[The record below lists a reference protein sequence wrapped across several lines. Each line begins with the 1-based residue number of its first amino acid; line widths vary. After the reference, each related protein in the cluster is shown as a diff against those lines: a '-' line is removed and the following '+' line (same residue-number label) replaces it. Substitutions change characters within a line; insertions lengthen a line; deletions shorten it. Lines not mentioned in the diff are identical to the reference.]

1 MRPNEHT
8 SFWLSYSGL
17 FLALFFIFLLIF
29 GALSAKLVFLQD
41 GAKAINLAIAE
52 DRKALLLEADK
63 LQKQEQTILDFIT
76 EINATSEL
84 LASKIS
90 LSFLKLKNDS
100 NETADLLNRKENEI
114 KELKLSL
121 NELESKLA
129 LAEQKAKEPVI
140 IAEQN
145 ITKASQNSLKI
156 IANLK
161 MRFKDSELDNKI
173 DAKTGS
179 LALSV
184 DEFFNAS
191 SLKNENDLKSL
202 IEPYF
207 SVLLDPEIFER
218 ISFISIAVPAPRD
231 IDDALLALERA
242 SALAGF
248 IYNFKESSAFR
259 DKLVFVPLSAKS
271 ELFSFSFVPSYE

>member
-41 GAKAINLAIAE
+41 GAKAKNQAIEE
-52 DRKALLLEADK
+52 DRKALLLEAYK
-63 LQKQEQTILDFIT
+63 LEKEQQTLLDFIS
-76 EINATSEL
+76 EINATNEL

-90 LSFLKLKNDS
+90 LSFLKLKQDS
-100 NETADLLNRKENEI
+100 NKTADLLSRKESEI
-114 KELKLSL
+114 NQLKLSL
-121 NELESKLA
+121 SKLESKLNEA
-129 LAEQKAKEPVI
+129 RQKAKEPVLML
-140 IAEQN
+140 EQSA
-145 ITKASQNSLKI
+145 TKANQNSLKI

-161 MRFKDSELDNKI
+161 IRLKDTELSEKI

-179 LALSV
+179 LALSA
-184 DEFFNAS
+184 DEFFDGSA
-191 SLKNENDLKSL
+191 LKNEDTLKSL

-207 SVLLDPEIFER
+207 AVLLDPEIFER
-218 ISFISIAVPAPRD
+218 VLFITVAVPAPKD

-242 SALAGF
+242 SALAGL
-248 IYNFKESSAFR
+248 IYAFKESAIFK
-259 DKLVFVPLSAKS
+259 DKLVFAPLSAQN
-271 ELFSFSFVPSYE
+271 ELLSLSFVPKP

>member
-41 GAKAINLAIAE
+41 GTKAINQAIEE
-52 DRKALLLEADK
+52 DRKALLLEAYK
-63 LQKQEQTILDFIT
+63 LEKEQQTLLDFIS
-76 EINATSEL
+76 EINATNEL

-90 LSFLKLKNDS
+90 LSFLKLKQDS
-100 NETADLLNRKENEI
+100 NETADLLSRKESEI
-114 KELKLSL
+114 NQLKLSL
-121 NELESKLA
+121 SKLESKLNEA
-129 LAEQKAKEPVI
+129 RQKEPVPMLD
-140 IAEQN
+140 QN
-145 ITKASQNSLKI
+145 STKANQNSLKI

-161 MRFKDSELDNKI
+161 IRLKDAELSEKI

-179 LALSV
+179 LALSA
-184 DEFFNAS
+184 DEFFDGSA
-191 SLKNENDLKSL
+191 LKNEDALKSL

-207 SVLLDPEIFER
+207 AVLLDPEIFER
-218 ISFISIAVPAPRD
+218 VLFITVAVPAPKD

-242 SALAGF
+242 SALAGL
-248 IYNFKESSAFR
+248 IYAFKESAIFK
-259 DKLVFVPLSAKS
+259 DKLVFAPLSAQN
-271 ELFSFSFVPSYE
+271 EFLSFSFVPKP

>member
-41 GAKAINLAIAE
+41 GTKAINQAIEE
-52 DRKALLLEADK
+52 DRKALLLEAHK
-63 LQKQEQTILDFIT
+63 LEKEQQTLLDFIS
-76 EINATSEL
+76 EINATNEL

-90 LSFLKLKNDS
+90 LSFLKLKQDS
-100 NETADLLNRKENEI
+100 NETADLLSRKESEI
-114 KELKLSL
+114 NQLKLSL
-121 NELESKLA
+121 SKLESKLNEA
-129 LAEQKAKEPVI
+129 KQKEPVLMVD
-140 IAEQN
+140 QN
-145 ITKASQNSLKI
+145 STKANQNSLKI

-161 MRFKDSELDNKI
+161 MRLKDAKLSKKI

-179 LALSV
+179 LALSA
-184 DEFFNAS
+184 DEFFDGSA
-191 SLKNENDLKSL
+191 LKNEDALKSL

-207 SVLLDPEIFER
+207 AVLLDPEIFER
-218 ISFISIAVPAPRD
+218 VLFITVAVPAPKD

-242 SALAGF
+242 SALAGL
-248 IYNFKESSAFR
+248 IYGFKESAVFK
-259 DKLVFVPLSAKS
+259 DKLVFAPLSAQN
-271 ELFSFSFVPSYE
+271 ELLSLSFVPKP

>member
-41 GAKAINLAIAE
+41 GAKAINQAIEE
-52 DRKALLLEADK
+52 DRKALLLEAHK
-63 LQKQEQTILDFIT
+63 LEKEQQTLLDFIS
-76 EINATSEL
+76 EINATNEL

-90 LSFLKLKNDS
+90 LSFLKLKQDS
-100 NETADLLNRKENEI
+100 NETADLLSRKESEI
-114 KELKLSL
+114 NQLKLSL
-121 NELESKLA
+121 SELKNKLNEA
-129 LAEQKAKEPVI
+129 RQKEPVLMVDQS
-140 IAEQN
+140 A
-145 ITKASQNSLKI
+145 TKTNQNSLKI

-161 MRFKDSELDNKI
+161 IRLKDTELSEKI

-179 LALSV
+179 LALSA
-184 DEFFNAS
+184 DEFFDGSA
-191 SLKNENDLKSL
+191 LKNEDALKSL

-207 SVLLDPEIFER
+207 AVLLDPEIFER
-218 ISFISIAVPAPRD
+218 VLFITVAVPAPKD

-242 SALAGF
+242 SALAGL
-248 IYNFKESSAFR
+248 IYAFKESAVFK
-259 DKLVFVPLSAKS
+259 DKLVFAPLSAQN
-271 ELFSFSFVPSYE
+271 ELLSLSFVPKP

>member
-41 GAKAINLAIAE
+41 GTKAINQAIEE
-52 DRKALLLEADK
+52 DRKALLLEAYK
-63 LQKQEQTILDFIT
+63 LEKEQQTLLDFIS
-76 EINATSEL
+76 EINATNEL

-90 LSFLKLKNDS
+90 LSFLKLKEDS
-100 NETADLLNRKENEI
+100 NETADLLSRKESEI
-114 KELKLSL
+114 NQLKLSL
-121 NELESKLA
+121 SKLESKLNEA
-129 LAEQKAKEPVI
+129 RQKEPVLML
-140 IAEQN
+140 EQSA
-145 ITKASQNSLKI
+145 TKANQNSLKI

-161 MRFKDSELDNKI
+161 IRLKDTELSEKI

-179 LALSV
+179 LALSA
-184 DEFFNAS
+184 DKFFDGSA
-191 SLKNENDLKSL
+191 LKNEDALKSL

-207 SVLLDPEIFER
+207 AVLLDPEIFKR
-218 ISFISIAVPAPRD
+218 VLFITVAVPAPKD

-242 SALAGF
+242 SALAGL
-248 IYNFKESSAFR
+248 IYAFKESAIFK
-259 DKLVFVPLSAKS
+259 DKLVFAPLSAQN
-271 ELFSFSFVPSYE
+271 ELLSLSFVPKP

>member
-41 GAKAINLAIAE
+41 GAKAKNQAIEE
-52 DRKALLLEADK
+52 DRKALLLEAHK
-63 LQKQEQTILDFIT
+63 LEKEQQTLLDFIS
-76 EINATSEL
+76 EINATNEL

-100 NETADLLNRKENEI
+100 NETADLLSRKESEI
-114 KELKLSL
+114 NQLKLSL
-121 NELESKLA
+121 SKLETKLNEA
-129 LAEQKAKEPVI
+129 RQKEPVPMLD
-140 IAEQN
+140 QN
-145 ITKASQNSLKI
+145 STKANQNSLKI

-161 MRFKDSELDNKI
+161 MRLKDDKLSKKI

-179 LALSV
+179 LALSA
-184 DEFFNAS
+184 DEFFDGSA
-191 SLKNENDLKSL
+191 LKNEDALKSL

-207 SVLLDPEIFER
+207 AVLLDPEIFER
-218 ISFISIAVPAPRD
+218 VLFITVAVPAPKD

-242 SALAGF
+242 SALAGL
-248 IYNFKESSAFR
+248 IYAFKESAVFK
-259 DKLVFVPLSAKS
+259 DKLVFAPLSAQN
-271 ELFSFSFVPSYE
+271 ELLSLSFVPKP

>member
-41 GAKAINLAIAE
+41 GTKAINQAIEE
-52 DRKALLLEADK
+52 DRKALLLEAHK
-63 LQKQEQTILDFIT
+63 LEKEQQTLLDFIS
-76 EINATSEL
+76 EINATNEL

-90 LSFLKLKNDS
+90 LSFLKLKQDS
-100 NETADLLNRKENEI
+100 NKTADLLSRKESEI
-114 KELKLSL
+114 NQLKLSL
-121 NELESKLA
+121 SKLESKLNEA
-129 LAEQKAKEPVI
+129 RQKEPVLMVD
-140 IAEQN
+140 QN
-145 ITKASQNSLKI
+145 ATKANQNSLKI

-161 MRFKDSELDNKI
+161 MRLKDAELSKKI

-179 LALSV
+179 LALSA
-184 DEFFNAS
+184 DEFFDGSA
-191 SLKNENDLKSL
+191 LKNEDALKSL

-207 SVLLDPEIFER
+207 AVLLDPEIFER
-218 ISFISIAVPAPRD
+218 VLFITVAVPAPKD

-242 SALAGF
+242 SALAGL
-248 IYNFKESSAFR
+248 IYGFKESAVFK
-259 DKLVFVPLSAKS
+259 DKLVFAPLSAQN
-271 ELFSFSFVPSYE
+271 ELLSLSFVPKP

>member
-41 GAKAINLAIAE
+41 GAKAINQAIEE
-52 DRKALLLEADK
+52 DRKALLLEAHK
-63 LQKQEQTILDFIT
+63 LEKEQQTLLDFIS
-76 EINATSEL
+76 EINATNEL

-90 LSFLKLKNDS
+90 LSFLKLKEDS
-100 NETADLLNRKENEI
+100 NETADLLSRKESEI
-114 KELKLSL
+114 NQLKLSL
-121 NELESKLA
+121 SKLESKLNEA
-129 LAEQKAKEPVI
+129 SQKAKEPVLMVD
-140 IAEQN
+140 QN
-145 ITKASQNSLKI
+145 STKANQNSLKI

-161 MRFKDSELDNKI
+161 MRLKDAKLSKKI

-179 LALSV
+179 LALSA
-184 DEFFNAS
+184 DEFFDGSA
-191 SLKNENDLKSL
+191 LKNEDALKSL

-207 SVLLDPEIFER
+207 TVLLDPDIFER
-218 ISFISIAVPAPRD
+218 VLFITVAVPAPKD

-242 SALAGF
+242 SAVAGL
-248 IYNFKESSAFR
+248 IYGFKESAVFK
-259 DKLVFVPLSAKS
+259 DKLVFAPLSAQN
-271 ELFSFSFVPSYE
+271 ELLSLSFVPKP

>member
-41 GAKAINLAIAE
+41 GAKAIKQAIEE
-52 DRKALLLEADK
+52 DRKALLLEAHK
-63 LQKQEQTILDFIT
+63 LEKEQQTLLDFIS
-76 EINATSEL
+76 EINATNEL

-100 NETADLLNRKENEI
+100 NETADLLSRKESEI
-114 KELKLSL
+114 NQLKLSL
-121 NELESKLA
+121 SELESKLNEA
-129 LAEQKAKEPVI
+129 RQKEPVLMLD
-140 IAEQN
+140 QN
-145 ITKASQNSLKI
+145 STKVNQNSLKI

-161 MRFKDSELDNKI
+161 MRLKDAKLSKKI

-179 LALSV
+179 LALSA
-184 DEFFNAS
+184 DEFFDGSA
-191 SLKNENDLKSL
+191 LKNEDTLKSL

-207 SVLLDPEIFER
+207 AVLLDPEIFER
-218 ISFISIAVPAPRD
+218 VLFITVAVPAPKD

-242 SALAGF
+242 SALAGL
-248 IYNFKESSAFR
+248 IYGFKESAVFK
-259 DKLVFVPLSAKS
+259 DKLVFAPLSAQN
-271 ELFSFSFVPSYE
+271 ELLSLSFVPKP

>member
-41 GAKAINLAIAE
+41 GTKAKNQAIEE
-52 DRKALLLEADK
+52 DRKVLLLEAYK
-63 LQKQEQTILDFIT
+63 LEKEQQTLLDFIS
-76 EINATSEL
+76 EINATNEL

-90 LSFLKLKNDS
+90 LSFLKLKEDS
-100 NETADLLNRKENEI
+100 NETADLLSRKESEI
-114 KELKLSL
+114 NQLKLSL
-121 NELESKLA
+121 SKLESKLNEA
-129 LAEQKAKEPVI
+129 RQKAKEPVLMLD
-140 IAEQN
+140 QN
-145 ITKASQNSLKI
+145 ATKANQNSLKI

-161 MRFKDSELDNKI
+161 MRLKDAKLSEKI

-179 LALSV
+179 LALSA
-184 DEFFNAS
+184 DEFFDGSA
-191 SLKNENDLKSL
+191 LKNEDALKSL

-207 SVLLDPEIFER
+207 AVLLDPEIFER
-218 ISFISIAVPAPRD
+218 VLFITVAVPAPKD

-242 SALAGF
+242 SALAGL
-248 IYNFKESSAFR
+248 IYGFKESAVFK
-259 DKLVFVPLSAKS
+259 DKLVFAPLSAQN
-271 ELFSFSFVPSYE
+271 ELLSLSFVPKP

>member
-41 GAKAINLAIAE
+41 GAKAKNQAIEE
-52 DRKALLLEADK
+52 DRKALLLETHK
-63 LQKQEQTILDFIT
+63 LEKEQQTLLDFIS
-76 EINATSEL
+76 EINATNEL

-100 NETADLLNRKENEI
+100 NETADLLSRKESEI
-114 KELKLSL
+114 NQLKLSL
-121 NELESKLA
+121 SKLESKLNEA
-129 LAEQKAKEPVI
+129 RQKEPVLMVD
-140 IAEQN
+140 QN
-145 ITKASQNSLKI
+145 STKANQNSLKI

-161 MRFKDSELDNKI
+161 MRLKDDKLSKKI

-179 LALSV
+179 LALSA
-184 DEFFNAS
+184 DEFFDGSA
-191 SLKNENDLKSL
+191 LKNEDALKSL

-207 SVLLDPEIFER
+207 AVLLDPEIFER
-218 ISFISIAVPAPRD
+218 VLFITVAVPAPKD

-242 SALAGF
+242 SALAGL
-248 IYNFKESSAFR
+248 IYAFKESAVFK
-259 DKLVFVPLSAKS
+259 DKLVFAPLSAQN
-271 ELFSFSFVPSYE
+271 ELLSLSFVPKP

>member
-41 GAKAINLAIAE
+41 GAKAINQAIEE
-52 DRKALLLEADK
+52 DRKALLLEAHK
-63 LQKQEQTILDFIT
+63 LEREQQTLLDFIS
-76 EINATSEL
+76 EINATNEL

-100 NETADLLNRKENEI
+100 NETADLLSRKESEI
-114 KELKLSL
+114 NQLKLSL
-121 NELESKLA
+121 SKLESKLNEA
-129 LAEQKAKEPVI
+129 RQKEPVLMVD
-140 IAEQN
+140 QN
-145 ITKASQNSLKI
+145 STKVNQNSLKI

-161 MRFKDSELDNKI
+161 MRLKDAELSKKI

-179 LALSV
+179 LALSA
-184 DEFFNAS
+184 DEFFDGSA
-191 SLKNENDLKSL
+191 LKNEDALKSL

-207 SVLLDPEIFER
+207 TVLLDPEIFER
-218 ISFISIAVPAPRD
+218 VLFITVAVPAPKD

-242 SALAGF
+242 SALAGL
-248 IYNFKESSAFR
+248 IYGFKESAVFK
-259 DKLVFVPLSAKS
+259 DKLVFAPLSAQN
-271 ELFSFSFVPSYE
+271 ELLSLSFVPKP

>member
-41 GAKAINLAIAE
+41 GTKAINQAIEE
-52 DRKALLLEADK
+52 DRKALLLEAYK
-63 LQKQEQTILDFIT
+63 LEKEQQTLLDFIS
-76 EINATSEL
+76 EINATNEL

-90 LSFLKLKNDS
+90 LSFLKLKKDS
-100 NETADLLNRKENEI
+100 NETADLLSRKESEI
-114 KELKLSL
+114 KQLKLSL
-121 NELESKLA
+121 SKLESKLNEA
-129 LAEQKAKEPVI
+129 SQKEPVLMLD
-140 IAEQN
+140 QN
-145 ITKASQNSLKI
+145 STKANQNSLKI

-161 MRFKDSELDNKI
+161 MRLKDVKLSEKI

-179 LALSV
+179 LALSA
-184 DEFFNAS
+184 DEFFDGSA
-191 SLKNENDLKSL
+191 LKNEDALKSL

-207 SVLLDPEIFER
+207 AVLLNPEIFER
-218 ISFISIAVPAPRD
+218 VLFITVAVPAPKD

-242 SALAGF
+242 SALAGL
-248 IYNFKESSAFR
+248 IYAFKESAVFK
-259 DKLVFVPLSAKS
+259 DKLVFAPLSAQN
-271 ELFSFSFVPSYE
+271 ELLSLSFVPKP

>member
-41 GAKAINLAIAE
+41 GTKAINQAIEE
-52 DRKALLLEADK
+52 DRKALLLEAYK
-63 LQKQEQTILDFIT
+63 LEKEQQTLLDFIS
-76 EINATSEL
+76 EINATNEL

-100 NETADLLNRKENEI
+100 NETADLLSRKESEI
-114 KELKLSL
+114 NQLKLSL
-121 NELESKLA
+121 SKLESKLNEA
-129 LAEQKAKEPVI
+129 RQKEPVLMVD
-140 IAEQN
+140 QN
-145 ITKASQNSLKI
+145 STKANQNSLKI

-161 MRFKDSELDNKI
+161 MRLKDAELSEKI

-179 LALSV
+179 LALSA
-184 DEFFNAS
+184 DEFFDGSA
-191 SLKNENDLKSL
+191 LKNEDALKSL

-207 SVLLDPEIFER
+207 AVLLDPEIFER
-218 ISFISIAVPAPRD
+218 VLFITVAVPAPKD

-242 SALAGF
+242 SALAGL
-248 IYNFKESSAFR
+248 IYGFKESAVFK
-259 DKLVFVPLSAKS
+259 DKLVFAPLSAQN
-271 ELFSFSFVPSYE
+271 ELLSLSFVPKP

>member
-41 GAKAINLAIAE
+41 GAKAKNQAIEE
-52 DRKALLLEADK
+52 DRKALLLEAHK
-63 LQKQEQTILDFIT
+63 LEKEQQTLLDFIS
-76 EINATSEL
+76 EINATNEL

-90 LSFLKLKNDS
+90 LSFLKLKEDS
-100 NETADLLNRKENEI
+100 NETADLLSRKESEI
-114 KELKLSL
+114 NQLKLSL
-121 NELESKLA
+121 SKLESKLNEA
-129 LAEQKAKEPVI
+129 RQKEPVLMLD
-140 IAEQN
+140 QN
-145 ITKASQNSLKI
+145 STKVNQNSLKI

-161 MRFKDSELDNKI
+161 MRLKDDKISKKI

-179 LALSV
+179 LALSA
-184 DEFFNAS
+184 DEFFDGSA
-191 SLKNENDLKSL
+191 LKNEDALKSL

-207 SVLLDPEIFER
+207 AVLLDPEIFER
-218 ISFISIAVPAPRD
+218 VLFITVAVPAPKD

-242 SALAGF
+242 SALAGL
-248 IYNFKESSAFR
+248 IYAFKESAVFK
-259 DKLVFVPLSAKS
+259 DKLVFAPLSAQN
-271 ELFSFSFVPSYE
+271 EFLSFSFVPKP

>member
-41 GAKAINLAIAE
+41 GTKAKNQAIEE
-52 DRKALLLEADK
+52 DRKALLLEAHK
-63 LQKQEQTILDFIT
+63 LEKEQQTLLDFIS
-76 EINATSEL
+76 EINATNEL

-90 LSFLKLKNDS
+90 LSFLKLKEDS
-100 NETADLLNRKENEI
+100 NETADLLSRKESEI
-114 KELKLSL
+114 NQLKLNLSK
-121 NELESKLA
+121 LESKLNEA
-129 LAEQKAKEPVI
+129 QQKAKEPVLMLD
-140 IAEQN
+140 QN
-145 ITKASQNSLKI
+145 ATKANQNSLKI

-161 MRFKDSELDNKI
+161 MRLKDAELSKKI

-179 LALSV
+179 LALSA
-184 DEFFNAS
+184 DEFFDGSA
-191 SLKNENDLKSL
+191 LKNEDALKSL

-207 SVLLDPEIFER
+207 AVLLDPDIFER
-218 ISFISIAVPAPRD
+218 VLFITVAVPAPKD

-242 SALAGF
+242 SAVAGL
-248 IYNFKESSAFR
+248 IYGFKESAVFK
-259 DKLVFVPLSAKS
+259 DKLVFAPLSAQN
-271 ELFSFSFVPSYE
+271 ELLSLSFVPKP

>member
-41 GAKAINLAIAE
+41 GTKAINQAIEE
-52 DRKALLLEADK
+52 DRKALLLEAYK
-63 LQKQEQTILDFIT
+63 LEKEQQTLLDFIS
-76 EINATSEL
+76 EINATNEL

-90 LSFLKLKNDS
+90 LSFSKLKKDS
-100 NETADLLNRKENEI
+100 NETADLLSRKESEI
-114 KELKLSL
+114 NQLKLSL
-121 NELESKLA
+121 SKLESKLNEA
-129 LAEQKAKEPVI
+129 RQKAKEPVPMVDQS
-140 IAEQN
+140 A
-145 ITKASQNSLKI
+145 TKTNQNSLKI

-161 MRFKDSELDNKI
+161 IRLKDTELSEKI

-179 LALSV
+179 LALSA
-184 DEFFNAS
+184 DEFFDGSA
-191 SLKNENDLKSL
+191 LKNEDTLKSL

-207 SVLLDPEIFER
+207 AVLLDPEIFER
-218 ISFISIAVPAPRD
+218 VLFITVAVPAPKD

-242 SALAGF
+242 SALAGL
-248 IYNFKESSAFR
+248 IYAFKESAIFK
-259 DKLVFVPLSAKS
+259 DKLVFAPLSAQN
-271 ELFSFSFVPSYE
+271 ELLSLSFVPKP

>member
-41 GAKAINLAIAE
+41 GAKAKNQAIEE
-52 DRKALLLEADK
+52 DRKALLLEAHK
-63 LQKQEQTILDFIT
+63 LEKEQQTLLDFIS
-76 EINATSEL
+76 EINATNEL

-100 NETADLLNRKENEI
+100 NETADLLSRKESEI
-114 KELKLSL
+114 NQLKLSL
-121 NELESKLA
+121 SKLESKLNEA
-129 LAEQKAKEPVI
+129 SQKAKEPVLMLDQNSTKVN
-140 IAEQN
+140 QN
-145 ITKASQNSLKI
+145 ILKI

-161 MRFKDSELDNKI
+161 MRLKDAKLSKKI

-179 LALSV
+179 LALSA
-184 DEFFNAS
+184 DEFFDGSA
-191 SLKNENDLKSL
+191 LKNEDTLKSL
-202 IEPYF
+202 IESYF
-207 SVLLDPEIFER
+207 AVLLDPEIFER
-218 ISFISIAVPAPRD
+218 VLFITVAVPAPKD

-242 SALAGF
+242 SALAGL
-248 IYNFKESSAFR
+248 IYGFKESAVFK
-259 DKLVFVPLSAKS
+259 DKLVFAPLSAQN
-271 ELFSFSFVPSYE
+271 ELLSLSFVPKP

>member
-41 GAKAINLAIAE
+41 GTKAKNQAIEE
-52 DRKALLLEADK
+52 DRKALLLEAHK
-63 LQKQEQTILDFIT
+63 LEKEQQTLLDFIS
-76 EINATSEL
+76 EINATNEL

-90 LSFLKLKNDS
+90 LSFLKLKEDS
-100 NETADLLNRKENEI
+100 NETADLLSRKESEI
-114 KELKLSL
+114 NQLKLSL
-121 NELESKLA
+121 SKLESKLNEA
-129 LAEQKAKEPVI
+129 RQKEPVLMVDQS
-140 IAEQN
+140 A
-145 ITKASQNSLKI
+145 TKANQNSLKI

-161 MRFKDSELDNKI
+161 MRLKDDKLSKKI

-179 LALSV
+179 LALSA
-184 DEFFNAS
+184 DEFFYGSALN
-191 SLKNENDLKSL
+191 NEDALKSL

-207 SVLLDPEIFER
+207 AVLLDPEIFER
-218 ISFISIAVPAPRD
+218 VLFITVAVPAPKD

-242 SALAGF
+242 SAVAGL
-248 IYNFKESSAFR
+248 IYGFKESAVFK
-259 DKLVFVPLSAKS
+259 DKLVFAPLSAQN
-271 ELFSFSFVPSYE
+271 ELLSLSFVPKP

>member
-41 GAKAINLAIAE
+41 GAKAKNQAIEE
-52 DRKALLLEADK
+52 DRKALLLEAHK
-63 LQKQEQTILDFIT
+63 LEKEQQTLLDFIS
-76 EINATSEL
+76 EINATNEL

-90 LSFLKLKNDS
+90 LSFLKLKEDS
-100 NETADLLNRKENEI
+100 NETADLLSRKESEI
-114 KELKLSL
+114 NQLKLSL
-121 NELESKLA
+121 SKLESKLNEA
-129 LAEQKAKEPVI
+129 RQKAIEPVPMVDQS
-140 IAEQN
+140 A
-145 ITKASQNSLKI
+145 TKANQNSLKI

-161 MRFKDSELDNKI
+161 MRLKDAELSKKI

-179 LALSV
+179 LALSA
-184 DEFFNAS
+184 DEFFDGSA
-191 SLKNENDLKSL
+191 LKNEDALKSL

-207 SVLLDPEIFER
+207 AVLLDPEIFER
-218 ISFISIAVPAPRD
+218 VLFITVAVPAPKD

-242 SALAGF
+242 SALAGL
-248 IYNFKESSAFR
+248 IYGFKESAVFK
-259 DKLVFVPLSAKS
+259 DKLVFAPLSAQN
-271 ELFSFSFVPSYE
+271 ELLSLSFVPKP

>member
-41 GAKAINLAIAE
+41 GTKAKNKAIEE
-52 DRKALLLEADK
+52 DRKALLLEAHK
-63 LQKQEQTILDFIT
+63 LEKEQQTLLDFIS
-76 EINATSEL
+76 EINATNEL

-100 NETADLLNRKENEI
+100 NETADLLSRKESEI
-114 KELKLSL
+114 NQLKLSL
-121 NELESKLA
+121 SKLESKLNEA
-129 LAEQKAKEPVI
+129 SQKVKEPVLMVD
-140 IAEQN
+140 QN
-145 ITKASQNSLKI
+145 STKANQNSLKI

-161 MRFKDSELDNKI
+161 MRLKDDKLSKKI

-179 LALSV
+179 LALSA
-184 DEFFNAS
+184 DEFFDGSA
-191 SLKNENDLKSL
+191 LKNEDTLKSL

-207 SVLLDPEIFER
+207 AVLLDPEIFER
-218 ISFISIAVPAPRD
+218 VLFITVAVPAPKD

-242 SALAGF
+242 SALAGL
-248 IYNFKESSAFR
+248 IYGFKESAVFK
-259 DKLVFVPLSAKS
+259 DKLVFAPLSAQN
-271 ELFSFSFVPSYE
+271 ELLSLSFVPKP

>member
-41 GAKAINLAIAE
+41 GAKAKNQAIEE
-52 DRKALLLEADK
+52 DRKALLLEAHK
-63 LQKQEQTILDFIT
+63 LEKEQQTLLDFIS
-76 EINATSEL
+76 EINATNEL

-100 NETADLLNRKENEI
+100 NETADLLSRKESEI
-114 KELKLSL
+114 NQLKLSL
-121 NELESKLA
+121 NELESKLNEA
-129 LAEQKAKEPVI
+129 RQKAKEPVLMLD
-140 IAEQN
+140 QN
-145 ITKASQNSLKI
+145 ATKVNQNSLKI

-161 MRFKDSELDNKI
+161 MRLKDDKLSEKI

-179 LALSV
+179 LALSA
-184 DEFFNAS
+184 DEFFDGSA
-191 SLKNENDLKSL
+191 LKNEDALKSL
-202 IEPYF
+202 IESYF
-207 SVLLDPEIFER
+207 AVLLDPEIFER
-218 ISFISIAVPAPRD
+218 VLFITVAVPAPKD

-242 SALAGF
+242 SALAGL
-248 IYNFKESSAFR
+248 IYGFKESAVFK
-259 DKLVFVPLSAKS
+259 DKLIFAPLSAQN
-271 ELFSFSFVPSYE
+271 ELLSFSFVPKP

>member
-41 GAKAINLAIAE
+41 GAKAINQAIEE
-52 DRKALLLEADK
+52 DRKALLLETHK
-63 LQKQEQTILDFIT
+63 LEKEQQTLLDFIS
-76 EINATSEL
+76 EINATNEL

-90 LSFLKLKNDS
+90 LSFLKLKQDS
-100 NETADLLNRKENEI
+100 NETADLLSSKESEI
-114 KELKLSL
+114 NQLKLSL
-121 NELESKLA
+121 SKLESKLNEA
-129 LAEQKAKEPVI
+129 RQKEPVLMLDQS
-140 IAEQN
+140 A
-145 ITKASQNSLKI
+145 TKANQNSLKI

-161 MRFKDSELDNKI
+161 MRLKDAELSEKI

-179 LALSV
+179 LALSA
-184 DEFFNAS
+184 DEFFDGSA
-191 SLKNENDLKSL
+191 LKNEDALKSL

-207 SVLLDPEIFER
+207 TVLLDPEIFER
-218 ISFISIAVPAPRD
+218 VLFVTVAVPAPKD

-242 SALAGF
+242 SAVAGL
-248 IYNFKESSAFR
+248 IYGFKESAVFK
-259 DKLVFVPLSAKS
+259 DKLVFAPLSAQN
-271 ELFSFSFVPSYE
+271 ELLSLSFVPKP

>member
-41 GAKAINLAIAE
+41 GTKAINQAIEE
-52 DRKALLLEADK
+52 DRKALLLEAHK
-63 LQKQEQTILDFIT
+63 LEKEQQTLLDFIS
-76 EINATSEL
+76 EINATNEL

-90 LSFLKLKNDS
+90 LSFLKLKEDS
-100 NETADLLNRKENEI
+100 NETADLLSRKESEI
-114 KELKLSL
+114 NQLKLSL
-121 NELESKLA
+121 SKLESKLNEA
-129 LAEQKAKEPVI
+129 RQKAKEPVLML
-140 IAEQN
+140 EQSA
-145 ITKASQNSLKI
+145 TKANQNSLKI

-161 MRFKDSELDNKI
+161 MRLKDAELSKKI

-179 LALSV
+179 LALSA
-184 DEFFNAS
+184 DEFFDGSA
-191 SLKNENDLKSL
+191 LKNEDALKSL

-207 SVLLDPEIFER
+207 AVLLDPEIFER
-218 ISFISIAVPAPRD
+218 VLFITVAVPAPKD

-242 SALAGF
+242 SALAGL
-248 IYNFKESSAFR
+248 IYGFKESAVFK
-259 DKLVFVPLSAKS
+259 DKLVFAPLSAQN
-271 ELFSFSFVPSYE
+271 ELLSLSFVPKP

>member
-41 GAKAINLAIAE
+41 GTKAINQAIEE
-52 DRKALLLEADK
+52 DRKALLLEAYK
-63 LQKQEQTILDFIT
+63 LEKEQQTLLDFIS
-76 EINATSEL
+76 EINATNEL

-90 LSFLKLKNDS
+90 LSFLKLKQDS
-100 NETADLLNRKENEI
+100 NETADLLSRKESEI
-114 KELKLSL
+114 NQLKLSL
-121 NELESKLA
+121 SKLESKLNEA
-129 LAEQKAKEPVI
+129 RQKEPVPI
-140 IAEQN
+140 VDESA
-145 ITKASQNSLKI
+145 TKTNQNSLKI

-161 MRFKDSELDNKI
+161 IRLKDTELSEKI

-179 LALSV
+179 LALSA
-184 DEFFNAS
+184 DKFFDGSA
-191 SLKNENDLKSL
+191 LKNEDTLKSL

-207 SVLLDPEIFER
+207 AVLLDPEIFER
-218 ISFISIAVPAPRD
+218 VLFITVAVPAPKD

-242 SALAGF
+242 SALAGL
-248 IYNFKESSAFR
+248 IYAFKESAVFK
-259 DKLVFVPLSAKS
+259 DKLVFAPLSAQN
-271 ELFSFSFVPSYE
+271 ELLSFSFVPKP

>member
-41 GAKAINLAIAE
+41 GTKAINQAIEE
-52 DRKALLLEADK
+52 DRKALLLEAYK
-63 LQKQEQTILDFIT
+63 LEKEQQTLRDFIS
-76 EINATSEL
+76 EINATNEL

-100 NETADLLNRKENEI
+100 NETADLLSRKESEI
-114 KELKLSL
+114 NQLKLSL
-121 NELESKLA
+121 SKLESKLNEA
-129 LAEQKAKEPVI
+129 RQKEPVPI
-140 IAEQN
+140 VEQSA
-145 ITKASQNSLKI
+145 TKANQNSLKI

-161 MRFKDSELDNKI
+161 IRLKDTELSEKI

-179 LALSV
+179 LALSA
-184 DEFFNAS
+184 DEFFDGSA
-191 SLKNENDLKSL
+191 LKNEDTLKSL

-207 SVLLDPEIFER
+207 AVLLDPEIFER
-218 ISFISIAVPAPRD
+218 VLFITVAVPAPKD

-242 SALAGF
+242 SALAGL
-248 IYNFKESSAFR
+248 IYAFKESAIFK
-259 DKLVFVPLSAKS
+259 DKLVFAPLSAQN
-271 ELFSFSFVPSYE
+271 ELLSLSFVPKP

>member
-41 GAKAINLAIAE
+41 GAKAINQAIEE
-52 DRKALLLEADK
+52 DRKALLLEAHK
-63 LQKQEQTILDFIT
+63 LEKEQQTLLDFIS
-76 EINATSEL
+76 EINATNEL

-100 NETADLLNRKENEI
+100 NETADLLSRKESEI
-114 KELKLSL
+114 NQLKLSL
-121 NELESKLA
+121 SKLESKLNEA
-129 LAEQKAKEPVI
+129 RQKEPVLMLD
-140 IAEQN
+140 QN
-145 ITKASQNSLKI
+145 STKANQNSLKI

-161 MRFKDSELDNKI
+161 IRLKDAELSEKI

-179 LALSV
+179 LALSA
-184 DEFFNAS
+184 DEFFDGSA
-191 SLKNENDLKSL
+191 LKNEDALKSL

-207 SVLLDPEIFER
+207 AVLLDPEIFER
-218 ISFISIAVPAPRD
+218 VLFITVAVPAPKD

-242 SALAGF
+242 SALAGL
-248 IYNFKESSAFR
+248 IYAFKESAVFK
-259 DKLVFVPLSAKS
+259 DKLVFAPLSAQN
-271 ELFSFSFVPSYE
+271 ELLSFSFVPKP

>member
-41 GAKAINLAIAE
+41 GTKAKNKAIEE
-52 DRKALLLEADK
+52 DRKALLLEAHK
-63 LQKQEQTILDFIT
+63 LEKEQQTLLDFIS
-76 EINATSEL
+76 EINATNEL

-90 LSFLKLKNDS
+90 LSFLKLKQDS
-100 NETADLLNRKENEI
+100 NETADLLSRKESEI
-114 KELKLSL
+114 NQLKLSL
-121 NELESKLA
+121 SKLESKLNEA
-129 LAEQKAKEPVI
+129 RQKEPVLMLD
-140 IAEQN
+140 QN
-145 ITKASQNSLKI
+145 STKANQNSLKI

-161 MRFKDSELDNKI
+161 MRLKDTKLSEKI

-179 LALSV
+179 LALSA
-184 DEFFNAS
+184 DEFFDGSA
-191 SLKNENDLKSL
+191 LKNEDALKSL

-207 SVLLDPEIFER
+207 AVLLDPEIFER
-218 ISFISIAVPAPRD
+218 VLFITVAVPAPKD

-242 SALAGF
+242 SALAGL
-248 IYNFKESSAFR
+248 IYGFKESAVFK
-259 DKLVFVPLSAKS
+259 DKLVFAPLSAQN
-271 ELFSFSFVPSYE
+271 ELLSLSFVPKP

>member
-41 GAKAINLAIAE
+41 GTKAKNQAIEE
-52 DRKALLLEADK
+52 DRKALLLETHK
-63 LQKQEQTILDFIT
+63 LEKEQQTLLDFIS
-76 EINATSEL
+76 EINATNEL

-100 NETADLLNRKENEI
+100 NETADLLSRKESEI
-114 KELKLSL
+114 NQLKLSL
-121 NELESKLA
+121 SKLESKLNEA
-129 LAEQKAKEPVI
+129 RQKAKEPVLMVD
-140 IAEQN
+140 QN
-145 ITKASQNSLKI
+145 STKANQNSLKI

-161 MRFKDSELDNKI
+161 MRLKDAELSKKI

-179 LALSV
+179 LALSA
-184 DEFFNAS
+184 DEFFDGSA
-191 SLKNENDLKSL
+191 LKNEDALKSL

-207 SVLLDPEIFER
+207 TVLLNPEIFER
-218 ISFISIAVPAPRD
+218 VLFITVAVPAPKD

-242 SALAGF
+242 SALAGL
-248 IYNFKESSAFR
+248 IYGFKESAVFK
-259 DKLVFVPLSAKS
+259 DKLVFAPLSAQN
-271 ELFSFSFVPSYE
+271 ELLSLSFVPKP

>member
-41 GAKAINLAIAE
+41 GTKAKNQAIDE
-52 DRKALLLEADK
+52 DRKALLLEAHK
-63 LQKQEQTILDFIT
+63 LEKEQQALLDFIS
-76 EINATSEL
+76 EINATNEL

-90 LSFLKLKNDS
+90 LSFSKLKKDS
-100 NETADLLNRKENEI
+100 NETADLLSRKESEI
-114 KELKLSL
+114 NQLKLSL
-121 NELESKLA
+121 SKLESKLNEA
-129 LAEQKAKEPVI
+129 SQKAKEPVLMLD
-140 IAEQN
+140 QN
-145 ITKASQNSLKI
+145 ATKANQNSLKI

-161 MRFKDSELDNKI
+161 MRLKDTKLSEKI

-179 LALSV
+179 LALSA
-184 DEFFNAS
+184 DEFFDGSA
-191 SLKNENDLKSL
+191 LKNEDALKSL

-207 SVLLDPEIFER
+207 AVLLDPEIFER
-218 ISFISIAVPAPRD
+218 VLFITVAVPAPKD

-242 SALAGF
+242 SALAGL
-248 IYNFKESSAFR
+248 IYGFKESAVFK
-259 DKLVFVPLSAKS
+259 DKLVFAPLSAQN
-271 ELFSFSFVPSYE
+271 ELLSLSFVPKP

>member
-41 GAKAINLAIAE
+41 GAKAKNQAIEE
-52 DRKALLLEADK
+52 DRKALLLEAHK
-63 LQKQEQTILDFIT
+63 LEKELQTLLDFIS
-76 EINATSEL
+76 EINATNEL

-90 LSFLKLKNDS
+90 LSFLKLKQDS
-100 NETADLLNRKENEI
+100 NETADLLSRKESEI
-114 KELKLSL
+114 NQLKLSL
-121 NELESKLA
+121 SKLETK
-129 LAEQKAKEPVI
+129 LNEDRQKEPVLMLD
-140 IAEQN
+140 QN
-145 ITKASQNSLKI
+145 STKANQNSLKI

-161 MRFKDSELDNKI
+161 MRLKDDKISKKI

-179 LALSV
+179 LALSA
-184 DEFFNAS
+184 DEFFDGSA
-191 SLKNENDLKSL
+191 LKNEDALKSL

-207 SVLLDPEIFER
+207 AVLLDPEIFER
-218 ISFISIAVPAPRD
+218 VLFITVAVPAPKD

-242 SALAGF
+242 SALAGL
-248 IYNFKESSAFR
+248 IYGFKESAVFK
-259 DKLVFVPLSAKS
+259 DKLVFAPLSAQN
-271 ELFSFSFVPSYE
+271 ELLSLSFVPKP

>member
-41 GAKAINLAIAE
+41 GAKAINQAIEE
-52 DRKALLLEADK
+52 DRKALLLEAHK
-63 LQKQEQTILDFIT
+63 LEKEQQTLLDFIS
-76 EINATSEL
+76 EINATNEL

-100 NETADLLNRKENEI
+100 NETADLLSRKESEI
-114 KELKLSL
+114 NQLKLSL
-121 NELESKLA
+121 NKLESKLNEA
-129 LAEQKAKEPVI
+129 SQKAKEPVLMVD
-140 IAEQN
+140 QN
-145 ITKASQNSLKI
+145 STKANQNSLKI

-161 MRFKDSELDNKI
+161 MRLKDAKLSKKI

-179 LALSV
+179 LALSA
-184 DEFFNAS
+184 DEFFDGSA
-191 SLKNENDLKSL
+191 LKNEDALKSL

-207 SVLLDPEIFER
+207 TVLLDPDIFER
-218 ISFISIAVPAPRD
+218 VLFITVAVPAPKD

-242 SALAGF
+242 SALAGL
-248 IYNFKESSAFR
+248 IYGFKESAVFK
-259 DKLVFVPLSAKS
+259 DKLVFAPLSAQN
-271 ELFSFSFVPSYE
+271 ELLSLSFVPKP